1 MQYRSIKG
9 FTAPSQLMIFGGFI
23 ILGLVIAGIV
33 QFAIGLFLVPD
44 ALSSTNGT
52 KAIADALMN
61 PKNVGSMRIAQVV
74 GTIFIMF
81 FPSVLYSLITNG
93 SNPFWLGFNKY
104 LNWKQVVLAFIL
116 IFLANIVAGPLADFS
131 RWAVDHLPALKSTA
145 KQMEDTYNQQVQ
157 AMSNLTSWG
166 EYLMAIIIMAFLP
179 AMFEEMC
186 FRGAMQNIF
195 TRWWH
200 RPLLAILVTSV
211 IFSLIHMSIYLFM
224 SRIVLGFVLGL
235 LFFKSQNIWVNII
248 AHFLN
253 NAIAVSQLF
262 YVSRFTPKDKI
273 DLSQLDP
280 KVEWWGGLLALAA
293 MIFLF
298 KLFDKISAENR
309 ARIEATEHVLT
320 AQANPFKG
328 IANADKN

>member
-1 MQYRSIKG
+1 
-9 FTAPSQLMIFGGFI
+9 MIFGGFI

-33 QFAIGLFLVPD
+33 QFAIGLLLVPD
-44 ALSSTNGT
+44 ALTSSNGT
-52 KAIADALMN
+52 KALTDALMD

-81 FPSVLYSLITNG
+81 LPAVLYSLITNG

-104 LNWKQVVLAFIL
+104 LNWKQVVLAFAL

-131 RWAVDHLPALKSTA
+131 RWAVDHFPAMKGTA

-157 AMSNLTSWG
+157 AMSNLTGWG

-200 RPLLAILVTSV
+200 RPLLAILVTSI
-211 IFSLIHMSIYLFM
+211 IFSFIHMSIYLFM

-253 NAIAVSQLF
+253 NAIAVTQLF

-293 MIFLF
+293 MVYLF

-320 AQANPFKG
+320 EQANPFKG
-328 IANADKN
+328 IAQADKN